1 MDKWLIKKS
10 VEGTDQSNEAFD
22 SSTSVLKVDT
32 NSGDSKK
39 QVELGKSRK
48 FQEKWQQLYPWLL
61 YDPVKEKAF
70 CSICK
75 TAHENKINL
84 PVFSVTDQ
92 NSKNAF
98 VIDGFSAWNKAL
110 QRFKSHEGKIIIL
123 LFYSVVDKNILT
135 KILSNVQNIKI

>member
-10 VEGTDQSNEAFD
+10 VKDVDQPYNS
-22 SSTSVLKVDT
+22 SSTSVLKVDS
-32 NSGDSKK
+32 NNDDCKK
-39 QVELGKSRK
+39 QVEHSKSRT
-48 FQEKWQQLYPWLL
+48 FQEKWIQLYPWLL

-75 TAHENKINL
+75 TANINKINL

-98 VIDGFSAWNKAL
+98 VVEGFSGWNKAL
-110 QRFKSHEGKIIIL
+110 QRFKSHEGKII
-123 LFYSVVDKNILT
+123 
-135 KILSNVQNIKI
+135 